1 MLLVGSFRFNCRL
14 PDSDINALCLLP
26 RYITREDFLAHLP
39 PLLRLNPGVSI
50 VFALPSEPTSPFS
63 SPTVVAR
70 SVFCNVTFTYTL
82 VTHQWTCRFNGY
94 DISIVPAFLNT
105 DTVSAALD
113 VIKQAQCLTPTPSCL
128 HSYKLLCITAR
139 HFALHPR
146 GLCQLV
152 RTVTRLA
159 LRKHRES
166 C

>member
-82 VTHQWTCRFNGY
+82 VTHQSTCRFNGY
-94 DISIVPAFLNT
+94 DISIVPAFLDT

-113 VIKQAQCLTPTPSCL
+113 VIMQALCLTSFPSLPSFLHVIVCHSAILCPTSPRIMPACSHCHAL
-128 HSYKLLCITAR
+128 G
-139 HFALHPR
+139 FAK
-146 GLCQLV
+146 
-152 RTVTRLA
+152 A
-159 LRKHRES
+159 S
-166 C
+166 